1 MNDINQYINININN
15 INNLLGYYLRTKH
28 DFDTAYHTYITKK
41 TNIENI
47 MKYND
52 TSENELIMPY
62 KKFIDN
68 QLSNIKELHTEYNKN
83 KSIIYNLKNEVK
95 SNITILT
102 DLLNE
107 IENNLQNKSNANIS
121 DLDTQ
126 QINLDDLIDNVVG
139 FEKNEYSSLY
149 DNNFFYWEGPF
160 GVLVPK
166 HIDKIQSIY
175 SNIYLTKEGQ
185 LIIKD
190 NQIKESI
197 FVYDKETYL
206 DNFTDNNNG
215 YFIYSDCN
223 K

>member
-1 MNDINQYINININN
+1 MDNTKIFFQINVENIDSLIMSYI
-15 INNLLGYYLRTKH
+15 RAKTE
-28 DFDTAYHTYITKK
+28 FETAYHSYITKK

-52 TSENELIMPY
+52 ISENELIMPY
-62 KKFIDN
+62 KTSVDN
-68 QLSNIKELHTEYNKN
+68 QLYNIKELHSEYNNN

-107 IENNLQNKSNANIS
+107 IENNLQNKSNANIP

-126 QINLDDLIDNVVG
+126 QINLDNVIDNVVG
-139 FEKNEYSSLY
+139 FERNEYSSLY

-190 NQIKESI
+190 NQMKEGI

-215 YFIYSDCN
+215 HYIYN